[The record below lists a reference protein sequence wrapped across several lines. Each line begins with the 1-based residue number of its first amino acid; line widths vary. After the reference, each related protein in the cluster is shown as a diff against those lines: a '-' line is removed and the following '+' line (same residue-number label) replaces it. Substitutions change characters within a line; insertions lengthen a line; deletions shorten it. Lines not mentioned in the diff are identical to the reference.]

1 MSSSVVIYHNPRC
14 SKSRQTL
21 ALLREHGIE
30 PTVIRYLDTP
40 PDITTLEDLV
50 AKLGIEAHGLVRR
63 KEARYRELQLSPDLP
78 AAKVIAAMAENPQLI
93 ERPIV
98 VAGNRAAIGRPPENV
113 LGILPNTPNN

>member
-21 ALLREHGIE
+21 ALLREHGVE

-40 PDITTLEDLV
+40 PDRATLVALL
-50 AKLGIEAHGLVRR
+50 AKLGIEAHDLIRS
-63 KEARYRELQLSPDLP
+63 KEARYRELQLSPELP
-78 AAKVIAAMAENPQLI
+78 AAKLVAAMTENPRLI

-98 VAGNRAAIGRPPENV
+98 VVGNRAAIGRPPENV
-113 LGILPNTPNN
+113 LGILPSK